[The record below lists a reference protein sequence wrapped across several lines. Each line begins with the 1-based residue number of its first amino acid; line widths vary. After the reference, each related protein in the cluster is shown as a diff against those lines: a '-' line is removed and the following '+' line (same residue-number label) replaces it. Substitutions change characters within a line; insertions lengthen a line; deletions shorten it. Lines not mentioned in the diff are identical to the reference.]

1 MILYKKYVKAYRII
15 DNMYYDMRV
24 RRYFDTSFDIIV
36 SYNNRDFSVL
46 RTLEI
51 TTYNRYSALSVNS
64 HTLYLLMDLL
74 YHALIDRIYNS
85 M

>member
-51 TTYNRYSALSVNS
+51 TTYIRKSGCRPFCSCLFTHPTDIV
-64 HTLYLLMDLL
+64 HCL
-74 YHALIDRIYNS
+74 
-85 M
+85 